1 MKRRSQPVQRDLPR
15 PTDMNHSVLRP
26 LNSDPP
32 LSDLQRAEELIKREM
47 VLMMHHDC
55 IETPTPAQMGEG
67 SGKKKKNMDDRSIL
81 NEASHRAYL
90 DKHPYQRFD
99 DDDIAAANDLL
110 EEEMEAVKQGM
121 AHGELSLEAYT
132 QVWEECLS
140 QVLFLPTQ
148 SRYTRAN
155 LASKKDR
162 IESLEKRLEQNRGHM
177 KKEAK
182 RAVKI
187 EDKLFEF
194 LLLCPTL
201 LRLMFCSSTL
211 VEIT

>member
-1 MKRRSQPVQRDLPR
+1 M
-15 PTDMNHSVLRP
+15 
-26 LNSDPP
+26 
-32 LSDLQRAEELIKREM
+32 
-47 VLMMHHDC
+47 
-55 IETPTPAQMGEG
+55 
-67 SGKKKKNMDDRSIL
+67 

-99 DDDIAAANDLL
+99 DGDIAKANELL
-110 EEEMEAVKQGM
+110 EAEMEVVKQGM

-148 SRYTRAN
+148 GRYTRAN

-177 KKEAK
+177 KKE
-182 RAVKI
+182 
-187 EDKLFEF
+187 DKLKILTKGYQSRAQGLIKQVQDISDQIEQAQ
-194 LLLCPTL
+194 
-201 LRLMFCSSTL
+201 
-211 VEIT
+211 